1 MKKKPLV
8 PQALKIEASPTSF
21 GIEFKGSEGLLRFL
35 GNSYPENAV
44 DFFQPLLQWVHD
56 YVRIPRK
63 HTLVEFRVN
72 YFNTSSSKYLF
83 QIMEFICAFHAK
95 GNPVKVIWVSNEE
108 NNEMLDTW
116 HEIMG
121 ELEMDYEVKSQL
133 FKGF

>member
-1 MKKKPLV
+1 M
-8 PQALKIEASPTSF
+8 
-21 GIEFKGSEGLLRFL
+21 RFL

-121 ELEMDYEVKSQL
+121 ELEMDYEVKSQ
-133 FKGF
+133 